1 MPLIKSGSESG
12 FKDNVRTLMGEVGKS
27 KHVQSPQQ
35 ALAISYAIKR
45 RANRA
50 SGGFNPAR
58 APHVPKAPHV
68 GPIISAVPG
77 RTDKHEMDVPSAS
90 YVIPAHAVSH
100 LGQSNTLAGMKV
112 LNGMFGPGSKLDTA
126 GQTMKRG
133 PGPPALRPTN
143 APRDAGGRRGS
154 HIGSPVP
161 IMSAGG
167 EFIVEPHIV
176 MAIGDGNVKKGH
188 AILDKWMTEI
198 QKEHAKTIK
207 NLPPPAKT

>member
-45 RANRA
+45 RAKRA
-50 SGGFNPAR
+50 AGGFNAAH

-77 RTDKHEMDVPSAS
+77 RTDHHAMDVPSGS
-90 YVIPAHAVSH
+90 YVMPAHSVSH
-100 LGQSNTLAGMKV
+100 LGQSNSIAGLK
-112 LNGMFGPGSKLDTA
+112 LLHNMFGPGSRYDLLGAQHMAA
-126 GQTMKRG
+126 GS
-133 PGPPALRPTN
+133 RPSTLHQ
-143 APRDAGGRRGS
+143 APRSSSGGRRGENS
-154 HIGSPVP
+154 GQSVP

-167 EFIVEPHIV
+167 EYVVSPRAV
-176 MAIGDGNVKKGH
+176 LGIGDGSMKRGH
-188 AILDKWMTEI
+188 AALDAWNLQI
-198 QKEHAKTIK
+198 QKEHAATIK
-207 NLPPPAKT
+207 KLPAPAT

>member
-1 MPLIKSGSESG
+1 MPLIESASRPAVS
-12 FKDNVRTLMGEVGKS
+12 KNIEAEMAAGK
-27 KHVQSPQQ
+27 PQKQ
-35 ALAISYAIKR
+35 AVAIALDVAR
-45 RANRA
+45 RAKRA
-50 SGGFNPAR
+50 VGGFNAAH

-77 RTDKHEMDVPSAS
+77 RTDRHEMDVPSAS
-90 YVIPAHAVSH
+90 YVVPAHAVSH

-112 LNGMFGPGSKLDTA
+112 LNGMFGPGSKLDTQ
-126 GQTMKRG
+126 GQAMKRG
-133 PGPPALRPTN
+133 PGPPALRPMNT
-143 APRDAGGRRGS
+143 PRDAGGRRGS

-167 EFIVEPHIV
+167 EFVIPDHVV
-176 MAIGDGNVKKGH
+176 LAIGGGNPKKGH
-188 AILDKWMTEI
+188 AALDQWMMQI